1 MGCHIIKKY
10 VNKPK
15 NASGH
20 CKGNN
25 WRKGKQGKE
34 NLVVIK
40 SGDWNFLNAEYK
52 YSYAV
57 FYVY

>member
-34 NLVVIK
+34 NLVAIK
-40 SGDWNFLNAEYK
+40 IDLNE
-52 YSYAV
+52 
-57 FYVY
+57 

>member
-1 MGCHIIKKY
+1 MGCHIIKMY

-15 NASGH
+15 NALGQ